1 MKRLKGKNPTDI
13 NVYLIGSGIAS
24 LASAVYLIED
34 AGVPAA
40 NIHILEK
47 SDIAGG
53 ALDGAGAPDEGFV
66 VRGGRMHE
74 EHFECY
80 WDLLSRIASLE
91 DPDVSVRDETFE
103 FTTISESKT
112 GFRIRSLPV
121 TSGKFFRRCLRS
133 RNGVPL
139 LR

>member
-53 ALDGAGAPDEGFV
+53 ALDGAALRM
-66 VRGGRMHE
+66 RGLW
-74 EHFECY
+74 FAAAAC
-80 WDLLSRIASLE
+80 
-91 DPDVSVRDETFE
+91 TKN
-103 FTTISESKT
+103 ISSATGISYPESHRWKT
-112 GFRIRSLPV
+112 LMSA
-121 TSGKFFRRCLRS
+121 
-133 RNGVPL
+133 
-139 LR
+139 